1 MKAKKRNGTKGTNH
15 AEHAFCFYSTESGAQ
30 VGGVGVS
37 YGAAG
42 TNLPAPAEVARFLSD
57 RTVIDRVRIL
67 DPDPSTLRAF
77 AGSGPGLALAL
88 ALPASLVPALTDLSL
103 SRRLVQALILP
114 SPPPRPVARVLL
126 GADVASS
133 PNRTL
138 ALALVPAMQN
148 LHTALAASALHRRV
162 KVCAPQ
168 SLAIL
173 ASSSPPSSGR
183 FADDGA
189 VTAPLLRF
197 LRATGAPFMVSAYPF
212 LGATPETLDYA
223 LFRINPGVVDRGTGL
238 VYGNMLDAQL
248 DAVYAAATRL
258 GFGDVEIAVGETGWP
273 SSGVGVGVGVDF
285 AREYNANLVRHVA
298 SGVGTPLMP
307 NRTFETYVS
316 SMFDDDDLGP
326 GPTSATRN
334 FGLFRPD
341 FTPVY
346 DIGLLKPDQGMK
358 PAISALTPTSPT
370 ASDLRRWCIAKPNA
384 DVMVLQENLD
394 YACGQGI
401 NCSPI
406 QPGGA
411 CYYPDTVQA
420 HAAYAMNEYYQA
432 SGRNTFDCDF
442 GQSGMVMTTDPSYG
456 NCKYSS

>member
-1 MKAKKRNGTKGTNH
+1 MKITPMAIIVSAIFMLLFSFIIK
-15 AEHAFCFYSTESGAQ
+15 GAQ

-57 RTVIDRVRIL
+57 RTVIDRVRPL
-67 DPDPSTLRAF
+67 PR
-77 AGSGPGLALAL
+77 LALAL
-88 ALPASLVPALTDLSL
+88 ARPRLLVRLTDLSL

-114 SPPPRPVARVLL
+114 LAASPAPVARVLL

-148 LHTALAASALHRRV
+148 LHTALAASALDRRV

-273 SSGVGVGVGVDF
+273 TSGVGVGVGVGVDF

>member
-1 MKAKKRNGTKGTNH
+1 MAIVISAIFMLLFSFIIK
-15 AEHAFCFYSTESGAQ
+15 GAQ

-57 RTVIDRVRIL
+57 RTVIDRVRLL

-103 SRRLVQALILP
+103 ARRLVQALILP
-114 SPPPRPVARVLL
+114 LAASPAPSPASSSAPTSPPPQPHPRPRPRPRHAEPPHRPRRLRPPPPRQGLRPAVPRHPRL
-126 GADVASS
+126 
-133 PNRTL
+133 
-138 ALALVPAMQN
+138 LVPA
-148 LHTALAASALHRRV
+148 LLRPLRRRRRRHRAAAPLPAGHGRAVHGERVPLPRGHPGNPRLRPLQDQPRRRGPRDGAGVREHARRAARRRV
-162 KVCAPQ
+162 RRRDEARVW
-168 SLAIL
+168 
-173 ASSSPPSSGR
+173 G
-183 FADDGA
+183 
-189 VTAPLLRF
+189 
-197 LRATGAPFMVSAYPF
+197 
-212 LGATPETLDYA
+212 
-223 LFRINPGVVDRGTGL
+223 
-238 VYGNMLDAQL
+238 
-248 DAVYAAATRL
+248 
-258 GFGDVEIAVGETGWP
+258 VEIAVGETGWP
-273 SSGVGVGVGVDF
+273 TSGVGVGVGVGVDF

-326 GPTSATRN
+326 GPTSAARN

-346 DIGLLKPDQGMK
+346 DIGLLKPDQQDMK
-358 PAISALTPTSPT
+358 PAMSALTPTSPT